1 VITVCKI
8 IFRFFHVLFCFHR
21 IVSCHQR
28 DVAVASNRKEMMMHF
43 LLLELE
49 TVGNIRF
56 EEGNSS
62 EPWYHIYVY
71 KICCINPGFMI
82 INPGCRISDLHCFL
96 LPLSGSRLVMIFC
109 YLVFVCGI
117 INLSTSLALRSIKLS
132 GFITVPCG
140 NAFRTKW
147 SLCFADRS
155 LHPSHSESVRC

>member
-1 VITVCKI
+1 MHLSISMITVCMI
-8 IFRFFHVLFCFHR
+8 IFRFCIVCVLFCFLR

-28 DVAVASNRKEMMMHF
+28 DVAVASDRKEMMMHF

-62 EPWYHIYVY
+62 EPWYCIQDLLY
-71 KICCINPGFMI
+71 KYST
-82 INPGCRISDLHCFL
+82 CRITDLYCFL
-96 LPLSGSRLVMIFC
+96 IPLSGSHPVTIFC
-109 YLVFVCGI
+109 YLVSVCGI

-132 GFITVPCG
+132 VFITVPCG
-140 NAFRTKW
+140 NASKTKC
-147 SLCFADRS
+147 SLCFADMS